1 MKCFLLSLLFLT
13 LISSTAFADH
23 VYLIPNDGS
32 GDNFGFAGYMNGH
45 PLFLNGG
52 TSYAFFGEGG
62 YAPGSAFGG
71 GDTLYLY
78 STDVWINGS
87 PMEFGFPDTMS
98 FIFGSSIT
106 LPTNGKD
113 FTVPWQI
120 GFSATG
126 VSFDTGQT
134 IQLGGSGS
142 GKLSFFYNS
151 VTGLY
156 YPGSFVQTPEP
167 ATLGLLGT
175 GIIGILASTRKR
187 LKRPRVR
194 SSLCCR
200 EI

>member
-1 MKCFLLSLLFLT
+1 MKYFRLSLPLLFLT
-13 LISSTAFADH
+13 LISSTALADQI
-23 VYLIPNDGS
+23 YLIPNDGS
-32 GDNFGFAGYMNGH
+32 GDNFGFVGAMNGH
-45 PLFLNGG
+45 PLFLDGG
-52 TSYAFFGEGG
+52 TSYDFFGNGG
-62 YAPGSAFGG
+62 YAPGTAFGG
-71 GDTLYLY
+71 GGTLYL
-78 STDVWINGS
+78 SPANVWIDGA
-87 PMEFGFPDTMS
+87 PMEFGFPETMS

-134 IQLGGSGS
+134 IQLTGQAS
-142 GKLSFFYNS
+142 GKLSFFYDS

-167 ATLGLLGT
+167 ATLGLLGA

-187 LKRPRVR
+187 QKDA
-194 SSLCCR
+194 
-200 EI
+200 